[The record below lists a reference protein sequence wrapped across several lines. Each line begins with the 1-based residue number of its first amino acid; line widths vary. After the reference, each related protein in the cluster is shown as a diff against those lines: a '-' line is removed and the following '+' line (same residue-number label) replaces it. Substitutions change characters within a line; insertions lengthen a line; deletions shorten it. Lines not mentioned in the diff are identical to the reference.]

1 MLIKQ
6 NQLVI
11 NGTTLEQSDLQAIAN
26 VASDVQAQIDTKAPI
41 NNAQFT
47 GNVGIGT
54 SSPDAPLDVTRVG
67 DGTIAMFQNTG
78 NHGFEFSAPSSTALQ
93 IASRQGS
100 KNLDLWANTLSFS
113 AGGSERIRIDAGG
126 ILNVTSGGAPIIP
139 TIKHSGIDPYLA
151 KIRLINRS
159 GQYID
164 KGGLVELGGITN
176 DEVTRTDVFASV
188 AGLKAT
194 TASNNRTGYMQFSVN
209 DGSALTE
216 RMRIDSSGNVGI
228 GVVPESGVSADVTEL
243 DLGLLS
249 LSLWKGEG
257 QPNDGASYGYNCY
270 KTGGLT

>member
-164 KGGLVELGGITN
+164 KG
-176 DEVTRTDVFASV
+176 
-188 AGLKAT
+188 
-194 TASNNRTGYMQFSVN
+194 
-209 DGSALTE
+209 
-216 RMRIDSSGNVGI
+216 
-228 GVVPESGVSADVTEL
+228 
-243 DLGLLS
+243 
-249 LSLWKGEG
+249 
-257 QPNDGASYGYNCY
+257 
-270 KTGGLT
+270 

>member
-113 AGGSERIRIDAGG
+113 AGGS
-126 ILNVTSGGAPIIP
+126 
-139 TIKHSGIDPYLA
+139 
-151 KIRLINRS
+151 
-159 GQYID
+159 Q
-164 KGGLVELGGITN
+164 
-176 DEVTRTDVFASV
+176 
-188 AGLKAT
+188 
-194 TASNNRTGYMQFSVN
+194 
-209 DGSALTE
+209 
-216 RMRIDSSGNVGI
+216 RMAIDSSGRVTKPSQPAFIVRHTSSAIYAGNALVTGPWTVSRNQGNHFNTSNGAFTAPVAGLYQVNLSWNNYYGNGAGHIQVKVNGAVG
-228 GVVPESGVSADVTEL
+228 SGLQFDPLPT
-243 DLGLLS
+243 S
-249 LSLWKGEG
+249 LSPAWFTHTLAGSLYLSA
-257 QPNDGASYGYNCY
+257 NDEVRLQYGSM
-270 KTGGLT
+270 GGHADNSDWSHWSMYLVG